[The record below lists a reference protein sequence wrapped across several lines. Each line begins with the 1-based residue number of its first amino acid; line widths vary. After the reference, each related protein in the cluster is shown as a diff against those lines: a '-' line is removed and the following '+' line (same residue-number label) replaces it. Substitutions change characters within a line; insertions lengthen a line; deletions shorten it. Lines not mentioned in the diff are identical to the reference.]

1 MSEVA
6 ISGIE
11 VGEVVDNNGLAYNA
25 RLVWEADQPAI
36 RFYGDGAPRYSYT
49 VATLLKVDEQPE
61 FLHFDM
67 GQGVCVAWP
76 QVHAVVMTALKCI
89 PGSVGCF
96 EVKWVEADSRV
107 PF

>member
-6 ISGIE
+6 IIGIE

-49 VATLLKVDEQPE
+49 VAT
-61 FLHFDM
+61 
-67 GQGVCVAWP
+67 C
-76 QVHAVVMTALKCI
+76 
-89 PGSVGCF
+89 
-96 EVKWVEADSRV
+96 SR
-107 PF
+107 